1 MKNQLI
7 LLFAMGGVFVLS
19 FSASPVM
26 GTAFTLS
33 DAALMSLDWAPPGR
47 GEVIAQRDV
56 PGLGVEFDFFFP
68 GNQFPENGCYYKSTN
83 EGGSGTL
90 SGIDV
95 SMYDSYDLKFTL
107 VSANG
112 VDEPSIEKE
121 LIVGAYIGKPGRYK
135 PEWLD
140 FGQPTISSTLLGRL
154 GGNPESDLNLHEID
168 FVGLNVRLYGTRWS
182 PSGNNVTILIEAAP
196 GAVAIVPEPATL
208 LLLGLGAVM
217 IRPKR

>member
-1 MKNQLI
+1 
-7 LLFAMGGVFVLS
+7 MGGFFVLS

-56 PGLGVEFDFFFP
+56 PGPGVEFEFFFP
-68 GNQFPENGCYYKSTN
+68 GNQFPENACYYMSTY
-83 EGGSGTL
+83 EGGSGAL

-112 VDEPSIEKE
+112 VDEASIERE
-121 LIVGAYIGKPGRYK
+121 LIVGAYIGRPGRYK

-140 FGQPTISSTLLGRL
+140 FGQPKISSTTLGRL
-154 GGNPESDLNLHEID
+154 GDNPESGLNLHEID
-168 FVGLNVRLYGTRWS
+168 LVGLTVRLYGTRWS

-196 GAVAIVPEPATL
+196 GAVAIVPEPATF
-208 LLLGLGAVM
+208 LLLGMGGLALL
-217 IRPKR
+217 RKNLERK